1 VTRQDILRTAREQFV
16 THGYALV
23 TMSDIARA
31 TGGAVKTVYASVG
44 TKSEILHELMLGD
57 VAASRRHGL
66 PSGAWLL
73 PGTADP
79 RHSAAGAR
87 SEGHSEWK
95 CGSSRGDGP
104 NRTWR
109 TLEEAHR

>member
-1 VTRQDILRTAREQFV
+1 MAVSEPTRPYRSPLCEQHTSVTRQDILRTAREPFT

-73 PGTADP
+73 PGTAESSSFGC
-79 RHSAAGAR
+79 RSAI
-87 SEGHSEWK
+87 
-95 CGSSRGDGP
+95 RG
-104 NRTWR
+104 TF
-109 TLEEAHR
+109 